1 MKNILVIAVI
11 GIALYFLFMPSDNG
25 SGAAPGIDLDRVL
38 DITAET
44 LTRDDSEVP
53 PQNDARANTGANTAA
68 DTATGSDTAKGADAA
83 AVAASVAALNG
94 FRGQLQTAYNSATP
108 PLYSQP
114 LGVSIQ
120 QDGKIL
126 GYANTNNN
134 TVQDSGEKTLFT
146 IEVDGEKQRLIAT
159 NTSGQARDHGFSGT
173 GLLTGMLIGS
183 LLSRQS
189 SAGIRPSSLSSRSV
203 TSRSNYRA
211 QRSAAASRS
220 SAASARSRS
229 GSGSHRSGK

>member
-1 MKNILVIAVI
+1 MKNFLVIAVI
-11 GIALYFLFMPSDNG
+11 GIVLYFVFAPSDNG
-25 SGAAPGIDLDRVL
+25 SGAGPGIDLDRVL

-44 LTRDDSEVP
+44 LLRDDSEVP
-53 PQNDARANTGANTAA
+53 PQNDARANTTA
-68 DTATGSDTAKGADAA
+68 DTATGTDTANGADAA
-83 AVAASVAALNG
+83 EAAASVVALNG
-94 FRGQLQTAYNSATP
+94 FRGELQAAYNRATP

-114 LGVSIQ
+114 VGVSIGK
-120 QDGKIL
+120 DGKIV
-126 GYANTNNN
+126 GFANPNNN
-134 TVQDSGEKTLFT
+134 TVQDSGEKQLFT
-146 IEVDGEKQRLIAT
+146 VEVDGEKQRLIAS

-189 SAGIRPSSLSSRSV
+189 SAGIRPSSLASRNV

-211 QRSAAASRS
+211 QRSAAASRA
-220 SAASARSRS
+220 SASASARSRS

>member
-11 GIALYFLFMPSDNG
+11 GIALYFLFAPSDNG

-38 DITAET
+38 DITSET
-44 LTRDDSEVP
+44 LLRDDSEVP
-53 PQNDARANTGANTAA
+53 PQNDARANTAA
-68 DTATGSDTAKGADAA
+68 DTATGTGTANGADAA
-83 AVAASVAALNG
+83 AAAASVTALNG
-94 FRGQLQTAYNSATP
+94 FRGQLQTAYNTATP
-108 PLYSQP
+108 PLYPQP

-126 GYANTNNN
+126 GYANPNNN

-146 IEVDGEKQRLIAT
+146 VEVDGEKQRLIAS

-189 SAGIRPSSLSSRSV
+189 SAGIRSSSLSNRSV

-220 SAASARSRS
+220 SAAASARSRS

>member
-11 GIALYFLFMPSDNG
+11 GVVLYFVFAPSDNG
-25 SGAAPGIDLDRVL
+25 TGAAPGIDLERVL
-38 DITAET
+38 DITADT
-44 LTRDDSEVP
+44 LLRDDSEVP
-53 PQNDARANTGANTAA
+53 PQNDSRANSAA
-68 DTATGSDTAKGADAA
+68 DATTGGDAAKEADAA
-83 AVAASVAALNG
+83 AVAASTVALHD
-94 FRGQLQTAYNSATP
+94 FRNQLQVAYNGAQP

-114 LGVSIQ
+114 LGVAIDK
-120 QDGKIL
+120 DGKIV
-126 GYANTNNN
+126 GYANPNVN

-159 NTSGQARDHGFSGT
+159 DTSGQARDHGFSGS

-189 SAGIRPSSLSSRSV
+189 SAGIRPSSLANRKVSSS
-203 TSRSNYRA
+203 SNYRA
-211 QRSAAASRS
+211 ARSAAASRA